1 MLLPES
7 GGSIAMLGSLAGHAA
22 ARVKNPRKINIA
34 LGRIDVERV
43 SDQHQP
49 EPRDRD
55 ASSRRRRTRLAQP
68 EDLRDFD
75 FGSGPRSSFPVTLP
89 DLVTIHQATG
99 VPDVETF
106 VQITAGSFATAG
118 IKGSACRPQH

>member
-1 MLLPES
+1 MMLLPES

-55 ASSRRRRTRLAQP
+55 ASSLDSAVGNAAKDDQRQLVALA
-68 EDLRDFD
+68 
-75 FGSGPRSSFPVTLP
+75 GP
-89 DLVTIHQATG
+89 Q
-99 VPDVETF
+99 
-106 VQITAGSFATAG
+106 
-118 IKGSACRPQH
+118 